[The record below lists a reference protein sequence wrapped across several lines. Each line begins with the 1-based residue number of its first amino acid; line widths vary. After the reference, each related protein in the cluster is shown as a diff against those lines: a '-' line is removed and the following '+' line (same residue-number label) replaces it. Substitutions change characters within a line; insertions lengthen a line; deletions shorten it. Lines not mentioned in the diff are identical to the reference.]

1 MRILIGLMLLFC
13 IGVRADSVQDKSV
26 RWGYKVIYD
35 PHLKSEGVRAL
46 RKNLKARDVI
56 VLYPPEKNWKLPT
69 GFLSISSYL
78 QEEEIKSLNSS
89 IVKVES
95 AEKTH
100 QLKLTM
106 RSGFDRKKNQKDLE
120 LFSHYKIQVIDLE
133 ESQGR
138 TLLTV
143 KTTLGPEQIKTI
155 PGLVRLIKW
164 CTREDSN
171 HRPSDS

>member
-1 MRILIGLMLLFC
+1 MRILISLMFLFC
-13 IGVRADSVQDKSV
+13 IEVRADSVQDKSV

-35 PHLKSEGVRAL
+35 PQLKSEDVRAL
-46 RKNLKARDVI
+46 RKHLKAKDVV

-78 QEEEIKSLNSS
+78 QEEEIKSISSS

-106 RSGFDRKKNQKDLE
+106 HSGFDPKKNQKELG
-120 LFSHYKIQVIDLE
+120 LFSNYKMQVIDRE

-138 TLLTV
+138 IKLTI
-143 KTTLGPEQIKTI
+143 KTTLGLDQIKTI
-155 PGLVRLIKW
+155 PELMKLIEW
-164 CTREDSN
+164 RTREDSN